1 MLTRDQRILDPI
13 NGLIAFNHE
22 DETDALVWTLLD
34 YAPLQRLRRIKQ
46 LGFAEFVF
54 PGATHSRFSHSIGVF
69 HMARRLTK
77 VIQRQLGKE
86 FNSRRACAAQIAALL
101 HDLGHGPFSH
111 AFEKSEEKRLGGQQ
125 KPHEDWTIDIIQ
137 NDPDIARALNQQGL
151 MQEIIEMISPK
162 SPSQNDLY
170 TSIVSSQFDADRLDY
185 LRRDRY
191 MSGIGSGG
199 FDCDWLL
206 DCLEVSQDGAFCL
219 NHKSAHNAEEYLL
232 ARYNLY
238 ILVYTHKTNRAAEM
252 MLAEILYDLA
262 CHPQQSGLAV
272 DHPLRRYYERGSCAA
287 YLALDDMVIWHALG
301 EMAQKAE
308 NQRLRD
314 LSKAIMT
321 RKFYKAFD
329 VGQAAEEDGREN
341 SQEDKLQEFLSRIQQ
356 ETHDFLIDQAEITA
370 YGIDRSDSV
379 PIKINPQEKGDARDI
394 AETSKI
400 VASIPKKKLCRI
412 YADEQHIERARKL
425 WQEMA

>member
-1 MLTRDQRILDPI
+1 MNRDQRILDPI
-13 NGLIAFNHE
+13 HGLITFDHE
-22 DETDALVWTLLD
+22 DVTDRLVWALLND
-34 YAPLQRLRRIKQ
+34 TPLQRLRRIKQ

-77 VIQRQLGKE
+77 LVKRQLGQK
-86 FNSRRACAAQIAALL
+86 FDPARAQAAQIAALL

-111 AFEKSEEKRLGGQQ
+111 AFEKSEARRLGSQQ
-125 KPHEDWTIDIIQ
+125 RSHESWTIEIIQ
-137 NDPDIARALNQQGL
+137 NDPDIARALNEKRLLQDV
-151 MQEIIEMISPK
+151 IEMIVPHGRG
-162 SPSQNDLY
+162 DLY

-206 DCLEVSQDGAFCL
+206 DCLEVGADDTFCL

-262 CHPQQSGLAV
+262 QYPERSGLAD
-272 DHPLRRYYERGSCAA
+272 DHLLRRYYESDSCAS
-287 YLALDDMVIWHALG
+287 YLALDDMVIWHALC

-308 NQRLRD
+308 NLRLRR
-314 LSKAIMT
+314 LSAAIVG

-329 VGQAAEEDGREN
+329 VGRAAKEEGRE
-341 SQEDKLQEFLSRIQQ
+341 DRLQEFLSLVEQ
-356 ETHDFLIDQAEITA
+356 EASAHDFLIDEAEITA
-370 YGIDRSDSV
+370 YGIDKSMDKPSEL
-379 PIKINPQEKGDARDI
+379 PIKINPKEGGQARDI
-394 AETSKI
+394 QEISKI
-400 VASIPKKKLCRI
+400 VASIPKKRLCRI
-412 YADEQHIERARKL
+412 YADAQHIEYARKL
-425 WQEMA
+425 WREMF